1 MLNHGIGRITQYALI
16 ALFSVFSQ
24 TIAAEEYRVLER
36 GIASSIVFDGQDDYA
51 ELVSDKNVDVSGS
64 FTIEAWVKVD
74 QVTHFAR
81 LLDFFN
87 QTGQDNIIFATSI
100 ATTGKPRFSVY
111 RDGHETVVD
120 SPKAIPIGY
129 WTHLA
134 ATFEHDKKTAK
145 LYINGELVATNRN
158 MNLPSNEPRRH
169 RYIGRSAWNGD
180 GLLQGAI
187 HDFRIWN
194 TARTQKQLRANNRAV
209 LSAVTAHLIANYP
222 ANEKDIVDGS
232 VIDHATGGDYMHLH
246 GARAGTARTT
256 SADYPFTVPQL
267 RVPQNYRAVTVSGL
281 PKGVS
286 VKGNALLPKKNK
298 NGTYM
303 QVLDLKALQDDGLLL
318 NIPQGFFG
326 KFSLQVE
333 VHAGSMQPYSIM
345 PVQRYN
351 FVYVVPP
358 KADDILF
365 AKSGSIDFGEPI
377 EQVTHHS
384 DIYWGINK
392 RGVVFSRTKTTD
404 WKVDTDVD
412 QGMRFVSIGSDKD
425 GGIWAGTDDGSVYF
439 RDRFDSPW
447 QQVDGFFPQVA
458 VQPNG
463 YVWAAATGQNG
474 EVYVRNSLKGEI
486 KLNGKKSS
494 GDWLTQDGFMKK
506 LAVGADGQVWGIDY
520 AGYVKNRFGISAPW
534 YFTPSDAFDPQSASG
549 GDSNAPFDP
558 TTDVFGD
565 TSKAVPV
572 NDPNYIPSYGGAGEL
587 SAKAKEIAV
596 DNDGRVWVVTEKNDR
611 YVRGSADQ
619 PWYLVNGKYRD
630 IKSSFGVGKAVP
642 LNVIVNPKVAQ
653 SATVTISGLP
663 HDVVLLDKDN
673 KYLIQGGS
681 IDLSASDAKGL
692 KLDISNAHHD
702 FYVNVELTA
711 RYDGQLVSSQQKIF
725 IDDAELER
733 SVSGGTVFQ
742 VADNRKNYT
751 VERVGNSLVLTYRY
765 DQTRVTRLLM
775 TDVDYIRFTDNVV
788 AIADYSKTYQ
798 LPVSVNTSPGNVVMI
813 AGVPAGAVV
822 NNSVAMGNG
831 VFALLADEIQSH
843 AFSID
848 FPTVEVDK
856 AVELKVGVTAETSI
870 SKELIGGV
878 RINGYANA
886 KAYAEAD
893 AELSFSVGPDG
904 VNAEARS
911 YIGAGAVATA
921 GGAVEVDGVGSASQ
935 EYGVEVTVDAEVE
948 AQLTADKTQLSQH
961 VKLGTQATVSAT
973 STLEVEVDFV
983 PGTNAT
989 TEGTAALSAY
999 ANVEGDSKLCY
1010 GDGCY
1015 GLSGSA
1021 GAEAGIMATASG
1033 YASGSLAGVGGN
1045 AEGGVEAGL
1054 GVGINAGA
1062 TAGYEDGELT
1072 VGVSG
1077 ELAVLIGLD
1086 VDVNVVIDTNS
1097 VADTADLVGNGVIG
1111 GLEAVNSNMLTVDQ
1125 AVTQYYVP
1133 AIRFVQTNMLP
1144 LDQAMNLYGVSAQEA
1159 VFSGIISV
1167 DDAVNNYGA
1176 KAGDFAGTAFDTAKD
1191 KAEDTAKD
1199 AYNGAKHFICH
1210 IFC

>member
-1 MLNHGIGRITQYALI
+1 MIKHHIGTAMMLVTVWFIG
-16 ALFSVFSQ
+16 VFSQ
-24 TIAAEEYRVLER
+24 TIAASEYRVLER
-36 GIASSIVFDGQDDYA
+36 STASSLVFDGQDDYA
-51 ELVSDKNVDVSGS
+51 ELTTEKNLDVSGS
-64 FTIEAWVKVD
+64 FTIEAWVKVNK
-74 QVTHFAR
+74 VTHYAR

-87 QTGQDNIIFATSI
+87 QTGGDNIIFATSI
-100 ATTGKPRFSVY
+100 AKTGKPRFSIY
-111 RDGHETVVD
+111 RDGYETAVD
-120 SPKAIPIGY
+120 SPKALPVGH

-134 ATFEHDKKTAK
+134 ATFERNERTAK
-145 LYINGELVATNRN
+145 LYINGNLVATNSN
-158 MNLPSNEPRRH
+158 MNVPDSDVRRH

-180 GLLQGAI
+180 GLFQGAI

-194 TARTQKQLRANNRAV
+194 VARTQKQIVANNRAV
-209 LSAVTAHLIANYP
+209 FSYQPNLIANYP
-222 ANEKDIVDGS
+222 ANQDDIHGGNVR
-232 VIDHATGGDYMHLH
+232 DHASGGDYMHLH
-246 GARAGTARTT
+246 GVQVGTARST
-256 SADYPFTVPQL
+256 SADYPFSVPQL
-267 RVPQNYRAVTVSGL
+267 TVPSDFRAVTVSGL
-281 PKGVS
+281 PKGVT
-286 VKGNALLPKKNK
+286 VKGNALIPKKNK
-298 NGTYM
+298 DGFYM
-303 QVLDLKALQDDGLLL
+303 QVIDLHALQNQSLLL
-318 NIPQGFFG
+318 NVPQGFFG
-326 KFSLQVE
+326 KFALKVE
-333 VHAGSMQPYSIM
+333 VHAGTVSPYTVK
-345 PVQRYN
+345 PVETYE

-358 KADDILF
+358 KDDDLLF

-392 RGVVFSRTKTTD
+392 RGVVYSRSKNTE
-404 WKVDTDVD
+404 WKVDTDAD
-412 QGMRFVSIGSDKD
+412 QGMRFVSIGSDRL
-425 GGIWAGTDDGSVYF
+425 GGVWAGTDDGRVYY

-447 QQVDGFFPQVA
+447 EQVDGFFPQLA

-463 YVWAAATGQNG
+463 YVWAAATNQNG
-474 EVYVRNSLKGEI
+474 EVYVRNGLKGEI
-486 KLNGKKSS
+486 KLHGKKSS

-506 LAVGADGQVWGIDY
+506 LAVGADGQVWGIDQD
-520 AGYVKNRFGISAPW
+520 GYVKNRFGIAAPW
-534 YFTPSDAFDPQSASG
+534 YFTPSDAFDPNAAKT
-549 GDSNAPFDP
+549 DESNMPFDP
-558 TTDVFGD
+558 TTDVFSQGV
-565 TSKAVPV
+565 KEVPV
-572 NDPNYIPSYGGAGEL
+572 NDPTYIPSYGGPNEL

-611 YVRGSADQ
+611 YVRGNAEQ
-619 PWYLVNGKYRD
+619 PWYLVKGKYRD
-630 IKSSFGVGKAVP
+630 IKSSFGVGKGVP
-642 LNVIVNPKVAQ
+642 LNIIVNPKVAE
-653 SATVTISGLP
+653 SATVTVSGLP
-663 HDVVLLDKDN
+663 HDVVLLDKHN
-673 KYLIQGGS
+673 QFLIQGGS
-681 IDLSASDAKGL
+681 IELTAEQAKGL
-692 KLDISNAHHD
+692 KLDVTLTHHD
-702 FYVNVELTA
+702 FYVSVA
-711 RYDGQLVSSQQKIF
+711 VSSMYDGNPVLVEQKIF

-742 VADNRKNYT
+742 VADSRENYD
-751 VERVGNSLVLTYRY
+751 VERIGNSLVLTYRF
-765 DQTRVTRLLM
+765 DQSRVTRLLM

-788 AIADYSKTYQ
+788 AIADYYKTYQ
-798 LPVSVNTSPGNVVMI
+798 LPQSVNTSPGNIVMI
-813 AGVPAGAVV
+813 AGVPKGAVV
-822 NNSVAMGNG
+822 NNSVALGNG
-831 VFALLADEIQSH
+831 VFALVADEIQH
-843 AFSID
+843 NTFSID
-848 FPTVEVDK
+848 FPTVELDQ
-856 AVELKVGVTAETSI
+856 AVELKVGVTAETSV
-870 SKELIGGV
+870 SKELMSGA

-886 KAYAEAD
+886 EAYAEAD

-921 GGAVEVDGVGSASQ
+921 GGSVEVDGVGSASQ
-935 EYGVEVTVDAEVE
+935 EYSAEVTVDAEIE
-948 AQLTADKTQLSQH
+948 AQLTLDKTQIAQH
-961 VKLGTQATVSAT
+961 VKLGTQATLSAT

-989 TEGTAALSAY
+989 TEGTASLTAY
-999 ANVEGDSKLCY
+999 ANVEGDSQLCY

-1086 VDVNVVIDTNS
+1086 VDVNVVIDTNA
-1097 VADTADLVGNGVIG
+1097 VADTAELVGNGVIG
-1111 GLEAVNSNMLTVDQ
+1111 GLEAVNSNMLTINQ
-1125 AVTQYYVP
+1125 AVTIYYVP

-1144 LDQAMNLYGVSAQEA
+1144 LDDAMNQYGVTAQDA

-1176 KAGDFAGTAFDTAKD
+1176 QAGDFAGTAFDTAKD

>member
-1 MLNHGIGRITQYALI
+1 MLKHCIGQFTQYAVVILLGI
-16 ALFSVFSQ
+16 FSQ
-24 TIAAEEYRVLER
+24 TIAADEYRVLER
-36 GIASSIVFDGQDDYA
+36 DVASSVVFDGQDDYA
-51 ELVSDKNVDVSGS
+51 ELVSDKNVDFGGS

-74 QVTHFAR
+74 KVTHFAR

-87 QTGQDNIIFATSI
+87 QTGSDNIIFATSI
-100 ATTGKPRFSVY
+100 AKTGKPRFSIY

-120 SPKAIPIGY
+120 SPRAISIGH

-134 ATFEHDKKTAK
+134 ATFERDTKTAN
-145 LYINGELVATNRN
+145 LYINGALVATNNN
-158 MNLPSNEPRRH
+158 MNIPSSQMRRH

-180 GLLQGAI
+180 ALFKGAI
-187 HDFRIWN
+187 HDFRMWN
-194 TARTQKQLRANNRAV
+194 VARSQKQIIANNRAV
-209 LSAVTAHLIANYP
+209 FEAGTQGLIANYP
-222 ANEKDIVDGS
+222 LNISDIMGGS
-232 VIDHATGGDYMHLH
+232 VRDHATGGDYLHLH
-246 GARAGTARTT
+246 GAQAGTARST

-267 RVPQNYRAVTVSGL
+267 SVPQDYRAVTVSGL

-286 VKGNALLPKKNK
+286 IKGNALLPKKNK

-303 QVLDLKALQDDGLLL
+303 QVVDLNALKNGALLL

-333 VHAGSMQPYSIM
+333 VHAGSISPYAVK
-345 PVQRYN
+345 PVQQYD
-351 FVYVVPP
+351 FVYIVPP
-358 KADDILF
+358 KDDDLLF

-392 RGVVFSRTKTTD
+392 RGVVYSRAKNTE

-425 GGIWAGTDDGSVYF
+425 GGIWAGTDDGRVYF

-447 QQVDGFFPQVA
+447 QQVDGFFPQLA

-463 YVWAAATGQNG
+463 YVWAAATNQNG
-474 EVYVRNSLKGEI
+474 EVYVRNGLKGEI
-486 KLNGKKSS
+486 KLHGKKSS
-494 GDWLTQDGFMKK
+494 GDWLTQDGFMRK
-506 LAVGADGQVWGIDY
+506 LAVGADGQVWGIDA

-534 YFTPSDAFDPQSASG
+534 YFTPSDAIDPKKVKSFD
-549 GDSNAPFDP
+549 DNAPFDP

-572 NDPNYIPSYGGAGEL
+572 NDPNFIPSYGGEYEL

-619 PWYLVNGKYRD
+619 PWYLVQGKYRD

-642 LNVIVNPKVAQ
+642 LNVIINPKVRKD
-653 SATVTISGLP
+653 ATVTISGLP
-663 HDVVLLDKDN
+663 HDVVLLDKN
-673 KYLIQGGS
+673 NQYLIQGGS
-681 IDLSASDAKGL
+681 IDLSADDATGL
-692 KLDISNAHHD
+692 KLDVTNAHHD
-702 FYVNVELTA
+702 FYVNVELNT
-711 RYDGQLVSSQQKIF
+711 RYDGNPISTQQKVF

-742 VADNRKNYT
+742 VADSRNNYT

-765 DQTRVTRLLM
+765 DPTRVTRLLM

-788 AIADYSKTYQ
+788 AIADYYKTYQ
-798 LPVSVNTSPGNVVMI
+798 LPASVNTSSGNIVMI

-831 VFALLADEIQSH
+831 VFALMGDEIQSG

-856 AVELKVGVTAETSI
+856 AVELKVGVTAETSV
-870 SKELIGGV
+870 SKELIGGA

-921 GGAVEVDGVGSASQ
+921 GGSVEVDGVGSASQ
-935 EYGVEVTVDAEVE
+935 EYSAEVTVDAEIE
-948 AQLTADKTQLSQH
+948 AQLTIDKTQISQH

-983 PGTNAT
+983 PGTSAT
-989 TEGTAALSAY
+989 TEGTAALTAY
-999 ANVEGDSKLCY
+999 ANVEGDSQLCY

-1015 GLSGSA
+1015 GISGSA

-1144 LDQAMNLYGVSAQEA
+1144 LDQAMGQYGVSAQQA